1 MPDLIQWARTARRGG
16 VITVRNPG
24 DNSERKIYLHGGQ
37 IVACASNDHRDYYG
51 NYLLRLGYCSEE
63 DINRALAIQRETGV
77 MIARILVM
85 VEKLS
90 LEDAVA
96 TLTEKT
102 IDNICDIFLWE
113 DGDFAYEQKDIAPTK
128 LVEISIDPISVAL
141 EGVRRVDGWNE
152 LRTRF
157 PPEAVLDT
165 TEKPFPPSGEFANA
179 RVARAVLS
187 QLDGERKLDDVF
199 RELPF
204 SRYLVVEA
212 CSDLFAAG
220 LARVSE
226 TAGAPGHH
234 RRLET
239 KFGEALVAERRGNFG
254 AAVQILEGL
263 EALQWDVPG
272 LAEALPRARD
282 LYKKNVYE
290 TAFGREDV
298 PVVAIGIEALER
310 LKLTPADG
318 FVVSRVDGRLSV
330 AEVMRI
336 SSLPEMDA
344 LRSLKRL
351 LEAKVIDFPSRPR
364 R

>member
-16 VITVRNPG
+16 IITVRNPA
-24 DNSERKIYLHGGQ
+24 DSSERRIYLHLGQ
-37 IVACASNDHRDYYG
+37 IVACASNDPRDYYG

-63 DINRALAIQRETGV
+63 DINRALSIQRETGI

-102 IDNICDIFLWE
+102 VDNICEVFLWE
-113 DGDFAYEQKDIAPTK
+113 EGDFAYEQKEIEPTK

-141 EGVRRVDGWNE
+141 EGVRRVDGWNA

-157 PPEAVLDT
+157 PPEAVLDST
-165 TEKPFPPSGEFANA
+165 GKPFPPAGEFANA
-179 RVARAVLS
+179 RVARAVLA
-187 QLDGERKLDDVF
+187 QLDGERKVDDVF
-199 RELPF
+199 LELPF
-204 SRYLVVEA
+204 SRYLVLEA

-220 LARVSE
+220 LVRPSE
-226 TAGAPGHH
+226 AAGEPGRH

-263 EALQWDVPG
+263 EALKSNVPG
-272 LAEALPRARD
+272 LAEALARARD
-282 LYKKNVYE
+282 RFKRNVYE

-318 FVVSRVDGRLSV
+318 FVVSRIDGRLSV
-330 AEVMRI
+330 AEVIRI
-336 SSLPEMDA
+336 SSQTEMDA

-351 LEAKVIDFPSRPR
+351 LEAKVIDFPTR
-364 R
+364 RRR